1 MSPRDRSLCIEAT
14 AGSGKTTLMVER
26 LRCLLEDQ
34 QVPPEQCLAI
44 TFTDKAAKEMM
55 DRLTHVLQE
64 TKKMT
69 QPLACVSRM
78 NIGTIHS
85 ICQIILKK
93 HALLI
98 HQSPNYRVLEGF
110 ELTKRLHD
118 TLQKLCIDH
127 RLKPPQWLTKCM
139 SVWSMDQLR
148 QLCMKA
154 YANRD
159 TIGYW
164 LGNGFYDV
172 DPILLEKATGFK
184 SIYDECCNAFKH
196 LVQTFLQRVDDDK
209 IQDDWLDHDDMLFK
223 TYQLLSHVD
232 WLRQQYQDQ
241 FRYIFVDEFQDTSPI
256 QWKIVTLLCGEKD
269 PFEQQKLW
277 VVGDRCQAIY
287 GFRGADDAL
296 MQMVI
301 DTQHP
306 QLEHKKN
313 TVNYR
318 SHPAVIHFI
327 NELFNRLFKD
337 QGQSFLRM
345 DPKKETQQSSSIRC
359 YLHDDVHDELLTIGR
374 YIQSQ
379 HAKGIQYQDMAILA
393 RKNMDVHR
401 LKSYLISIHVPCQV
415 SKGAGLCELD
425 AVQIVICFLMGL
437 LNADDDIAWMSIA
450 HDILNHDIGQVLAHQ
465 RVKDQVANHPLVLEW
480 QRALNRGHMVEEL
493 TQLVWGLPLQFS
505 TSDET
510 AIQTLLSQFKHQASD
525 RLSML
530 EWLAHC
536 IENLKHMGT
545 ENKAASDAVNIM
557 TLHAA
562 KGLEFDVVVVPFIDA
577 KFNYSLTDPMILSRQ
592 YGMGLTMPG
601 YSKENIIRKTVLS
614 HEKDRSILE
623 EIRLFYVTLTRAKF
637 HILLTGK
644 RLKRK
649 NTSRLSLCLP
659 YLDDCGNDCGNEYDF
674 NFDYQKSSPGEIKAS
689 PTLSEEKAH
698 ESLVT
703 YSSNGVNQPMTW
715 SISNILDA
723 SVCQKQMML
732 KKLRSIDL
740 IESDAQKEGLK
751 MHDQLARALVQ
762 KRSSPLPSD
771 PKWMA
776 TLIQCDWYQRIVSSG
791 RLLVEAPFEFHH
803 ENCVVRGRFDAVWF
817 CDLNMTFQVFEF
829 KRSIG
834 NQMRRYQQQVNFYAN
849 VIEELYPSYNFD
861 REGSAIVNMTSGHQI
876 QVESHDGHLRDAF
889 MAFTNHVFLTNPL
902 ACDACP
908 FHEHIRNCSETP
920 FILD

>member
-1 MSPRDRSLCIEAT
+1 MSTTERSLCIEAT

-26 LRCLLEDQ
+26 LRGLLEDQ
-34 QVPPEQCLAI
+34 QVPPEQCMAI
-44 TFTDKAAKEMM
+44 TFTDKAAKEMK

-64 TKKMT
+64 TKKIT
-69 QPLACVSRM
+69 QPFACVSRM

-85 ICQIILKK
+85 ICQTILKK
-93 HALLI
+93 YALLI
-98 HQSPNYRVLEGF
+98 HQSPNYSVLEGF

-127 RLKPPQWLTKCM
+127 RLTPPQWLTKCL
-139 SVWSMDQLR
+139 SIWSMDQLR

-159 TIGYW
+159 TIGHW
-164 LGNGFYDV
+164 LDNGFYDM
-172 DPILLEKATGFK
+172 DPALLEKAKGFK
-184 SIYDECCNAFKH
+184 SIYDESCFAFKE
-196 LVQTFLQRVDDDK
+196 LIQAFLQKVDDDK
-209 IQDDWLDHDDMLFK
+209 VQNDWLDHDDMLFK
-223 TYQLLSHVD
+223 TYQLLAHVD

-241 FRYIFVDEFQDTSPI
+241 YRFIFVDEFQDTSPI
-256 QWKIVTLLCGEKD
+256 QWQIVTLLCGEKD
-269 PFEQQKLW
+269 PYEQKKLW
-277 VVGDRCQAIY
+277 VVGDRFQAIY

-301 DTQHP
+301 DTQHS

-318 SHPAVIHFI
+318 SHPAIIHFI
-327 NELFNRLFKD
+327 NELFERLFKD
-337 QGQSFLRM
+337 QGQSFLSM
-345 DPKKETQQSSSIRC
+345 DPKKETQQSASIRC
-359 YLHDDVHDELLTIGR
+359 CLHDEVCDELMTIGH
-374 YIQSQ
+374 YICSQ
-379 HAKGIQYQDMAILA
+379 HDQGIRYQDMAILV
-393 RKNMDVHR
+393 RKNMDIQR
-401 LKSYLISIHVPCQV
+401 LKSYLTSIQVPCQV

-425 AVQIVICFLMGL
+425 AVQIVICFLLGL

-450 HDILNHDIGQVLAHQ
+450 HDILNHDVGKVTENQ

-480 QRALNRGHMVEEL
+480 DKAMNRGHMIEEL

-510 AIQTLLSQFKHQASD
+510 AIQTLLSKFNHQTSD

-530 EWLAHC
+530 EWLADC
-536 IENLKHMGT
+536 IENPKRMGT
-545 ENKAASDAVNIM
+545 ENKAASDAVHIM

-577 KFNYSLTDPMILSRQ
+577 QFNFSSTDPMILSRE
-592 YGMGLTMPG
+592 YGMGLTMTG
-601 YSKENIIRKTVLS
+601 YSKENIIRKTILS
-614 HEKDRSILE
+614 HEKERSTLE

-659 YLDDCGNDCGNEYDF
+659 YLDDCGSECAF
-674 NFDYQKSSPGEIKAS
+674 NFDYQKNSPGEIKKS
-689 PTLSEEKAH
+689 PTVSEENGHA
-698 ESLVT
+698 SMVT
-703 YSSNGVNQPMTW
+703 YSPNGVNQPRTW

-732 KKLRSIDL
+732 KKLRAVDL
-740 IESDAQKEGLK
+740 IETDAQKEGLK
-751 MHDQLARALVQ
+751 MHDQLAQALVQ

-771 PKWMA
+771 QKWMA
-776 TLIQCDWYQRIVSSG
+776 TLIQGDWYQRIVSSG
-791 RLLVEAPFEFHH
+791 RLSVEAPFEFHH
-803 ENCVVRGRFDAVWF
+803 EDCVVRGRFDAVWF
-817 CDLNMTFQVFEF
+817 CDVSMTFQVFEF

-834 NQMRRYQQQVNFYAN
+834 NQMGRYQQQVNFYAN
-849 VIEELYPSYNFD
+849 VIEELYPSYTFD
-861 REGSAIVNMTSGHQI
+861 REGSAIVNMTSGDQI
-876 QVESHDGHLRDAF
+876 QVEPNKAHLRDAF
-889 MAFTNHVFLTNPL
+889 MAFNNHVFLTNPS
-902 ACDACP
+902 ACDACS
-908 FHEHIRNCSETP
+908 FHAHIRNCSKTP